1 MFWTVAVSKN
11 CSSVDNSWGAELGI
25 LIKQGEALER
35 SEKLT
40 TIIFDNTGTLT
51 KGKPEVTDVV
61 SLGVDEH
68 TLLEWV
74 ASVEKNSEH
83 LLAKAIVKRVK

>member
-1 MFWTVAVSKN
+1 
-11 CSSVDNSWGAELGI
+11 
-25 LIKQGEALER
+25 
-35 SEKLT
+35 
-40 TIIFDNTGTLT
+40 
-51 KGKPEVTDVV
+51 VTDVV

-83 LLAKAIVKRVK
+83 PLAKAIVKRVK